1 MDAKLFLMT
10 GCLAGIVSACM
21 HEKSDSASDI
31 QQAVHTLVLEADS
44 LMQSDS
50 LFWNQP
56 IDKSHP
62 QVCIHDSLIRQ
73 KLDSALALRPDKQ
86 IYLLKYRYLL
96 QSWRLQEVLDLL
108 REMDGC
114 MSDSM
119 SSELLHLKAVLEDYK
134 GDTLTARRDFLR
146 ADSAYTIKIQ
156 QVAQDS
162 LMYGFARIEK
172 ALNLSLM
179 QMISVRFG
187 RKLRFMNACIL
198 PLSMGLNNGNKYQIK
213 PLIIGKCLNDLKLR
227 SSNRWKLRN
236 GLS

>member
-1 MDAKLFLMT
+1 MDAKLFLMA

-108 REMDGC
+108 REMDVC

-179 QMISVRFG
+179 QNDFRPLHEEIAFYERVHSSSING
-187 RKLRFMNACIL
+187 IEQWKQITDKATYYRKLFE
-198 PLSMGLNNGNKYQIK
+198 
-213 PLIIGKCLNDLKLR
+213 
-227 SSNRWKLRN
+227 
-236 GLS
+236 

>member
-1 MDAKLFLMT
+1 MDAKLFLMA
-10 GCLAGIVSACM
+10 GCLAGIISACM

-86 IYLLKYRYLL
+86 TYLLKYCYLL
-96 QSWRLQEVLDLL
+96 QSWRLQEILDLL
-108 REMDGC
+108 REMDRC

-134 GDTLTARRDFLR
+134 GDALTARRDFLR

-179 QMISVRFG
+179 QNDFRPLHEEIAFYERVHSSSING
-187 RKLRFMNACIL
+187 IEQWKQITDKAAYYRKMFE
-198 PLSMGLNNGNKYQIK
+198 
-213 PLIIGKCLNDLKLR
+213 
-227 SSNRWKLRN
+227 
-236 GLS
+236 

>member
-1 MDAKLFLMT
+1 MDAKLFLMA
-10 GCLAGIVSACM
+10 GCLTGIVSACM

-50 LFWNQP
+50 SFWNRP

-73 KLDSALALRPDKQ
+73 KLDSAIALHPDKQ

-96 QSWRLQEVLDLL
+96 QSWRLLEVLDLL

-179 QMISVRFG
+179 QNDFRPLHEEIAFYERVHSSSINGIEQWKQISDKATYY
-187 RKLRFMNACIL
+187 RKLFE
-198 PLSMGLNNGNKYQIK
+198 
-213 PLIIGKCLNDLKLR
+213 
-227 SSNRWKLRN
+227 
-236 GLS
+236 

>member
-1 MDAKLFLMT
+1 MDAKLFLMA
-10 GCLAGIVSACM
+10 GCLTGIVSACM
-21 HEKSDSASDI
+21 HEKSDDASDI
-31 QQAVHTLVLEADS
+31 PKVVHALVLEADS

-50 LFWNQP
+50 LFWNKP
-56 IDKSHP
+56 IDKLHP
-62 QVCIHDSLIRQ
+62 RVCIHDSLIRQ

-86 IYLLKYRYLL
+86 TYLLKYRYLL

-108 REMDGC
+108 REMDRC

-179 QMISVRFG
+179 QNDFRPLHEEIAFYERVHSSSING
-187 RKLRFMNACIL
+187 IEQWKQITDKAAYYRKMFE
-198 PLSMGLNNGNKYQIK
+198 
-213 PLIIGKCLNDLKLR
+213 
-227 SSNRWKLRN
+227 
-236 GLS
+236 

>member
-1 MDAKLFLMT
+1 MDAKLFLMA
-10 GCLAGIVSACM
+10 GCLTGIVSACM
-21 HEKSDSASDI
+21 HEKSDDASDI
-31 QQAVHTLVLEADS
+31 PKVVHALVLEADS

-50 LFWNQP
+50 LFWNKP
-56 IDKSHP
+56 IDKLHP
-62 QVCIHDSLIRQ
+62 RVCIHDSLIRQ

-86 IYLLKYRYLL
+86 TYLLKYRYLL

-108 REMDGC
+108 REMDRC

-179 QMISVRFG
+179 QNDFR
-187 RKLRFMNACIL
+187 
-198 PLSMGLNNGNKYQIK
+198 PLHEEIAFYERVHSSSINGIEQWKQITDK
-213 PLIIGKCLNDLKLR
+213 AAY
-227 SSNRWKLRN
+227 
-236 GLS
+236 

>member
-1 MDAKLFLMT
+1 MDAKLFLMA
-10 GCLAGIVSACM
+10 GCLAGIISACM

-86 IYLLKYRYLL
+86 TYLLKYCYLL
-96 QSWRLQEVLDLL
+96 QSWRLLEVLDLL

-134 GDTLTARRDFLR
+134 GDTLAARRDFLR
-146 ADSAYTIKIQ
+146 ADSAYAIKIQ

-179 QMISVRFG
+179 QNDFRPLHEEIAFYERVHSSSINGIEQWKQISDKATYY
-187 RKLRFMNACIL
+187 RKLFE
-198 PLSMGLNNGNKYQIK
+198 
-213 PLIIGKCLNDLKLR
+213 
-227 SSNRWKLRN
+227 
-236 GLS
+236 

>member
-1 MDAKLFLMT
+1 MDAKLFLMA

-86 IYLLKYRYLL
+86 TYLLKYRYLL
-96 QSWRLQEVLDLL
+96 QSWRLLEVLDLL

-134 GDTLTARRDFLR
+134 GDTLTARREFLR

-179 QMISVRFG
+179 QNDFRPLHEEIAFYERVHSSSING
-187 RKLRFMNACIL
+187 IEQWKQITDKAAYYRKMFE
-198 PLSMGLNNGNKYQIK
+198 
-213 PLIIGKCLNDLKLR
+213 
-227 SSNRWKLRN
+227 
-236 GLS
+236 

>member
-1 MDAKLFLMT
+1 MDAKLFLMA
-10 GCLAGIVSACM
+10 GCLAGIISACM

-50 LFWNQP
+50 SFWNRP

-86 IYLLKYRYLL
+86 TYLLKYCYLL
-96 QSWRLQEVLDLL
+96 QSWRLLEVLDLL

-179 QMISVRFG
+179 QNDFRPLHEEIAFYERVHSSSING
-187 RKLRFMNACIL
+187 IEQWKQITDKATYYRKLFE
-198 PLSMGLNNGNKYQIK
+198 
-213 PLIIGKCLNDLKLR
+213 
-227 SSNRWKLRN
+227 
-236 GLS
+236 

>member
-10 GCLAGIVSACM
+10 GCLAGIVFACM

-179 QMISVRFG
+179 QNDFRPLREEIAFYERVHSSSINGIEQWKQISDKATYY
-187 RKLRFMNACIL
+187 RKMFE
-198 PLSMGLNNGNKYQIK
+198 
-213 PLIIGKCLNDLKLR
+213 
-227 SSNRWKLRN
+227 
-236 GLS
+236 

>member
-1 MDAKLFLMT
+1 MDAKLFLMA

-21 HEKSDSASDI
+21 HEKSDDASDI
-31 QQAVHTLVLEADS
+31 QKAVHALVLEADS

-50 LFWNQP
+50 LFWNRS

-73 KLDSALALRPDKQ
+73 KLDSAIALRPDKQ
-86 IYLLKYRYLL
+86 TYLLKYRYLL

-108 REMDGC
+108 REMDVC

-156 QVAQDS
+156 QAAQDS

-179 QMISVRFG
+179 QNDFRPLHEEIAFYERVHSSSING
-187 RKLRFMNACIL
+187 IEQWKQITDKAAYYRKMFE
-198 PLSMGLNNGNKYQIK
+198 
-213 PLIIGKCLNDLKLR
+213 
-227 SSNRWKLRN
+227 
-236 GLS
+236 

>member
-1 MDAKLFLMT
+1 MDAKLFLMA
-10 GCLAGIVSACM
+10 GCLAGIISACM

-86 IYLLKYRYLL
+86 TYLLKYCYLL
-96 QSWRLQEVLDLL
+96 QSWRLLEVLDLL

-134 GDTLTARRDFLR
+134 GDTLAARRDFLR
-146 ADSAYTIKIQ
+146 ADSAYMIKIQ

-179 QMISVRFG
+179 QNDFRPLHEEIAFYERVHSSSINGIEQWKQISDKATYY
-187 RKLRFMNACIL
+187 RKLFE
-198 PLSMGLNNGNKYQIK
+198 
-213 PLIIGKCLNDLKLR
+213 
-227 SSNRWKLRN
+227 
-236 GLS
+236 

>member
-1 MDAKLFLMT
+1 MDAKLFLMA

-86 IYLLKYRYLL
+86 TYLLKYCYLL
-96 QSWRLQEVLDLL
+96 QSWRLLEVLDLL

-179 QMISVRFG
+179 QNDFRPLHEEIAFYEQVHSSSINGIEQWKQISDKATYY
-187 RKLRFMNACIL
+187 RKLFE
-198 PLSMGLNNGNKYQIK
+198 
-213 PLIIGKCLNDLKLR
+213 
-227 SSNRWKLRN
+227 
-236 GLS
+236 

>member
-1 MDAKLFLMT
+1 MDAKLFLMA
-10 GCLAGIVSACM
+10 GCLAGIVSACV
-21 HEKSDSASDI
+21 HEKSDDASDI
-31 QQAVHTLVLEADS
+31 QKVVHALVLEADS

-50 LFWNQP
+50 LFWNKP
-56 IDKSHP
+56 IDKLHP
-62 QVCIHDSLIRQ
+62 RVCIHDSLIRQ

-86 IYLLKYRYLL
+86 TYLLKYRYLL

-108 REMDGC
+108 REMDRC

-179 QMISVRFG
+179 QNDFRPLHEEIAFYERVHSSSING
-187 RKLRFMNACIL
+187 IEQWKQITDKAAYYRKMFE
-198 PLSMGLNNGNKYQIK
+198 
-213 PLIIGKCLNDLKLR
+213 
-227 SSNRWKLRN
+227 
-236 GLS
+236 

>member
-1 MDAKLFLMT
+1 MDAKLFLMA
-10 GCLAGIVSACM
+10 GCLAGIISACM

-86 IYLLKYRYLL
+86 TYLLKYCYLL
-96 QSWRLQEVLDLL
+96 QSWRLLEVLDLL

-179 QMISVRFG
+179 QNDFRPLHEEIAFYERVHSSSING
-187 RKLRFMNACIL
+187 IEQWKQITDKAAYYRKLFE
-198 PLSMGLNNGNKYQIK
+198 
-213 PLIIGKCLNDLKLR
+213 
-227 SSNRWKLRN
+227 
-236 GLS
+236 

>member
-1 MDAKLFLMT
+1 MDAKLFLMA

-50 LFWNQP
+50 LFGNRP

-86 IYLLKYRYLL
+86 TYLLKYRYLL

-108 REMDGC
+108 REMDRC

-179 QMISVRFG
+179 QNDFRPLHEEIAFYERVHSSSING
-187 RKLRFMNACIL
+187 IEQWKQITDKAAYYRKMFE
-198 PLSMGLNNGNKYQIK
+198 
-213 PLIIGKCLNDLKLR
+213 
-227 SSNRWKLRN
+227 
-236 GLS
+236 

>member
-1 MDAKLFLMT
+1 MDAKLFLMA

-21 HEKSDSASDI
+21 HEKSDVSSDI
-31 QQAVHTLVLEADS
+31 QKVVRALVMEADS

-50 LFWNQP
+50 LFWNKP
-56 IDKSHP
+56 IDKLHLR
-62 QVCIHDSLIRQ
+62 VCIHDSLIRQ

-86 IYLLKYRYLL
+86 AYLLKYRYLL
-96 QSWRLQEVLDLL
+96 QSWHLGEVLDLL
-108 REMDGC
+108 REMDAR

-134 GDTLTARRDFLR
+134 GDTLTARKDFLR
-146 ADSAYTIKIQ
+146 ADSAYAMKIQ

-179 QMISVRFG
+179 QNDFR
-187 RKLRFMNACIL
+187 
-198 PLSMGLNNGNKYQIK
+198 PLQEEIAFYEQVHSSSINGIEQWKQIK
-213 PLIIGKCLNDLKLR
+213 DKAVYYRKMFE
-227 SSNRWKLRN
+227 
-236 GLS
+236 

>member
-1 MDAKLFLMT
+1 MDAKLFLMA
-10 GCLAGIVSACM
+10 GCLAGIISACM

-50 LFWNQP
+50 SFWNRP

-96 QSWRLQEVLDLL
+96 QSWCLQEVLDLL

-179 QMISVRFG
+179 QNDFRPLHEEIAFYERVHSSSINGIEQWKQISDKAVYY
-187 RKLRFMNACIL
+187 RKLFE
-198 PLSMGLNNGNKYQIK
+198 
-213 PLIIGKCLNDLKLR
+213 
-227 SSNRWKLRN
+227 
-236 GLS
+236 

>member
-1 MDAKLFLMT
+1 MKKLTLRKTNLRTMGAKLFLMA

-86 IYLLKYRYLL
+86 TYLLKYRYLL
-96 QSWRLQEVLDLL
+96 QSWRLLEVLDLL

-179 QMISVRFG
+179 QNDFRPLREEIAFYERVHSSSINGIEQWKQISDKATYY
-187 RKLRFMNACIL
+187 RKMFE
-198 PLSMGLNNGNKYQIK
+198 
-213 PLIIGKCLNDLKLR
+213 
-227 SSNRWKLRN
+227 
-236 GLS
+236 

>member
-31 QQAVHTLVLEADS
+31 QQAVHTL
-44 LMQSDS
+44 
-50 LFWNQP
+50 
-56 IDKSHP
+56 
-62 QVCIHDSLIRQ
+62 
-73 KLDSALALRPDKQ
+73 
-86 IYLLKYRYLL
+86 
-96 QSWRLQEVLDLL
+96 
-108 REMDGC
+108 
-114 MSDSM
+114 
-119 SSELLHLKAVLEDYK
+119 VLEDYK

-179 QMISVRFG
+179 QNDFRPLREEIAFYERVHSSSINGIEQWKQISDKATYY
-187 RKLRFMNACIL
+187 RKMFE
-198 PLSMGLNNGNKYQIK
+198 
-213 PLIIGKCLNDLKLR
+213 
-227 SSNRWKLRN
+227 
-236 GLS
+236 

>member
-1 MDAKLFLMT
+1 MDAKLFLMA

-21 HEKSDSASDI
+21 HEKSDDAFDI
-31 QQAVHTLVLEADS
+31 QKVVHALVLEADN

-50 LFWNQP
+50 LFWNRP

-73 KLDSALALRPDKQ
+73 KLDSAIALRPDKQ
-86 IYLLKYRYLL
+86 TYLLKYRYLL

-179 QMISVRFG
+179 QNDFRPLREEIAFYERVHSSSINGIEQWKQITDKAVYY
-187 RKLRFMNACIL
+187 RKMFE
-198 PLSMGLNNGNKYQIK
+198 
-213 PLIIGKCLNDLKLR
+213 
-227 SSNRWKLRN
+227 
-236 GLS
+236 

>member
-1 MDAKLFLMT
+1 MDAKLFLMA
-10 GCLAGIVSACM
+10 GCLAGIVSACV

-86 IYLLKYRYLL
+86 TYLLKYRYLL

-108 REMDGC
+108 REMDRC

-179 QMISVRFG
+179 QNDFRPLHEEIAFYERVHSSSINGIEQWKQISDKAAYY
-187 RKLRFMNACIL
+187 RKLFE
-198 PLSMGLNNGNKYQIK
+198 
-213 PLIIGKCLNDLKLR
+213 
-227 SSNRWKLRN
+227 
-236 GLS
+236 

>member
-1 MDAKLFLMT
+1 MDAKLFLMA

-21 HEKSDSASDI
+21 HEKSDDAFDI
-31 QQAVHTLVLEADS
+31 QKVVHALVLEADS

-50 LFWNQP
+50 LFWNRS

-73 KLDSALALRPDKQ
+73 KLDSAIALRPDKQ
-86 IYLLKYRYLL
+86 TYLLKYRYLL
-96 QSWRLQEVLDLL
+96 QSWRLSEVLDLL
-108 REMDGC
+108 REMDVC

-179 QMISVRFG
+179 QNDFRPLHEEIAFYERVHSSSING
-187 RKLRFMNACIL
+187 IEQWKQITDKAAYYRKMFE
-198 PLSMGLNNGNKYQIK
+198 
-213 PLIIGKCLNDLKLR
+213 
-227 SSNRWKLRN
+227 
-236 GLS
+236 

>member
-1 MDAKLFLMT
+1 MDAKLFLMA

-50 LFWNQP
+50 SFWNRP

-86 IYLLKYRYLL
+86 TYLLKYRYLL
-96 QSWRLQEVLDLL
+96 QSWRLLEVLDLL

-179 QMISVRFG
+179 QNDFRPLHEEIAFYEQVHSSSINGIEQWKQISDKAAYY
-187 RKLRFMNACIL
+187 RKLFE
-198 PLSMGLNNGNKYQIK
+198 
-213 PLIIGKCLNDLKLR
+213 
-227 SSNRWKLRN
+227 
-236 GLS
+236 

>member
-1 MDAKLFLMT
+1 MDAKLFLMA

-21 HEKSDSASDI
+21 HEKSDDASDI
-31 QQAVHTLVLEADS
+31 QKVVHALVLEADS

-50 LFWNQP
+50 LFWNRP

-86 IYLLKYRYLL
+86 TYLLKYRYLL

-108 REMDGC
+108 REMDRC

-134 GDTLTARRDFLR
+134 GDALTARRDFLR

-179 QMISVRFG
+179 QNDFRPLHEEIAFYERVHSSSING
-187 RKLRFMNACIL
+187 IEQWKQITDKAAYYRKMFE
-198 PLSMGLNNGNKYQIK
+198 
-213 PLIIGKCLNDLKLR
+213 
-227 SSNRWKLRN
+227 
-236 GLS
+236 

>member
-1 MDAKLFLMT
+1 MDAKLFLMA

-86 IYLLKYRYLL
+86 TYLLKYRYLL
-96 QSWRLQEVLDLL
+96 QSWRLLEVLDLL

-146 ADSAYTIKIQ
+146 ADSAYTIKIR

-179 QMISVRFG
+179 QNDFRPLHEEIAFYERVHSSSING
-187 RKLRFMNACIL
+187 IEQWKQITDKATYYRKLFE
-198 PLSMGLNNGNKYQIK
+198 
-213 PLIIGKCLNDLKLR
+213 
-227 SSNRWKLRN
+227 
-236 GLS
+236 

>member
-1 MDAKLFLMT
+1 MDAKLFLMA
-10 GCLAGIVSACM
+10 GCLAGIISACM
-21 HEKSDSASDI
+21 HEKSDSVSDI

-86 IYLLKYRYLL
+86 TYLLKYRYLL
-96 QSWRLQEVLDLL
+96 QSWRLLEVLDLL

-146 ADSAYTIKIQ
+146 ADSAYMIKIQ

-179 QMISVRFG
+179 QNDFRPLHEEIAFYERVHSSSINGIEQWKQISDKATYY
-187 RKLRFMNACIL
+187 RKLFE
-198 PLSMGLNNGNKYQIK
+198 
-213 PLIIGKCLNDLKLR
+213 
-227 SSNRWKLRN
+227 
-236 GLS
+236 

>member
-1 MDAKLFLMT
+1 MDTKLFLMA

-50 LFWNQP
+50 LFWNRP
-56 IDKSHP
+56 IGKSHP
-62 QVCIHDSLIRQ
+62 RVCIHDSLIRQ

-86 IYLLKYRYLL
+86 TYLLKYCYLL

-108 REMDGC
+108 REMDVC

-134 GDTLTARRDFLR
+134 GDTLAARRDFLR
-146 ADSAYTIKIQ
+146 ADSAYMIKIQ

-179 QMISVRFG
+179 QNDFRPLHEEIAFYERVHSSSING
-187 RKLRFMNACIL
+187 IEQWKQITDKATYYRKLFE
-198 PLSMGLNNGNKYQIK
+198 
-213 PLIIGKCLNDLKLR
+213 
-227 SSNRWKLRN
+227 
-236 GLS
+236 

>member
-1 MDAKLFLMT
+1 MDAKLFLMA

-86 IYLLKYRYLL
+86 TYLLKYRYLL
-96 QSWRLQEVLDLL
+96 QSWRLLEVLDLL

-119 SSELLHLKAVLEDYK
+119 SSELLHLKAVLEDYQ

-179 QMISVRFG
+179 QNDFRPLREEIAFYERVHSSSINGIEQWKQISDKATYY
-187 RKLRFMNACIL
+187 RKMFE
-198 PLSMGLNNGNKYQIK
+198 
-213 PLIIGKCLNDLKLR
+213 
-227 SSNRWKLRN
+227 
-236 GLS
+236 

>member
-1 MDAKLFLMT
+1 MDAKLFLMA

-21 HEKSDSASDI
+21 HEKSDDASDI
-31 QQAVHTLVLEADS
+31 QKVVHALVLEADS

-50 LFWNQP
+50 LFWNRS

-73 KLDSALALRPDKQ
+73 KLDSAIALHLDKQ
-86 IYLLKYRYLL
+86 TYLLKYRYLL

-108 REMDGC
+108 REMDRC

-134 GDTLTARRDFLR
+134 GDALTARRDFLR

-179 QMISVRFG
+179 QNDFRPLHEEIAFYERVHSSSINGIEQWKQITDKAVYY
-187 RKLRFMNACIL
+187 RKMFE
-198 PLSMGLNNGNKYQIK
+198 
-213 PLIIGKCLNDLKLR
+213 
-227 SSNRWKLRN
+227 
-236 GLS
+236 

>member
-1 MDAKLFLMT
+1 MKKLTLRKTNLRTMDAKLFLMA
-10 GCLAGIVSACM
+10 GCLVGIVSACV
-21 HEKSDSASDI
+21 HEKSDDASDI
-31 QQAVHTLVLEADS
+31 QKVVHALVLEADS

-50 LFWNQP
+50 LFWNRP

-73 KLDSALALRPDKQ
+73 KLDRAIALHPDKQ
-86 IYLLKYRYLL
+86 TYLLKYRYLL

-108 REMDGC
+108 REMDRC

-179 QMISVRFG
+179 QNDFRPLHEEIAFYERVHSSSINGIEQWKQITDKAVYY
-187 RKLRFMNACIL
+187 RKMFE
-198 PLSMGLNNGNKYQIK
+198 
-213 PLIIGKCLNDLKLR
+213 
-227 SSNRWKLRN
+227 
-236 GLS
+236 

>member
-1 MDAKLFLMT
+1 MDAKLFLIA

-50 LFWNQP
+50 SFWNRP

-73 KLDSALALRPDKQ
+73 KLDSALTLRPDKQ

-134 GDTLTARRDFLR
+134 GDMLAARRDFLR
-146 ADSAYTIKIQ
+146 ADSAYAIKIQ

-179 QMISVRFG
+179 QNDFRPLHEEIAFYERVHSSSINGIEQWKQISDKATYY
-187 RKLRFMNACIL
+187 RKLFE
-198 PLSMGLNNGNKYQIK
+198 
-213 PLIIGKCLNDLKLR
+213 
-227 SSNRWKLRN
+227 
-236 GLS
+236 

>member
-1 MDAKLFLMT
+1 MDAKLFLMA

-86 IYLLKYRYLL
+86 TYLLKYRYLL
-96 QSWRLQEVLDLL
+96 QSWRLLEVLDLL

-119 SSELLHLKAVLEDYK
+119 SSELLHLKAVLEDYE

-179 QMISVRFG
+179 QNDFRPLREEIAFYERVHSSSINGIEQWKQISDKATYY
-187 RKLRFMNACIL
+187 RKMFE
-198 PLSMGLNNGNKYQIK
+198 
-213 PLIIGKCLNDLKLR
+213 
-227 SSNRWKLRN
+227 
-236 GLS
+236 

>member
-1 MDAKLFLMT
+1 MKKLTLRKTNLRTMDAKLFLMA

-21 HEKSDSASDI
+21 HEKSDDASDI
-31 QQAVHTLVLEADS
+31 PKVVHALVLEADS

-50 LFWNQP
+50 LFWNKP
-56 IDKSHP
+56 IDKLHP
-62 QVCIHDSLIRQ
+62 RVCIHDSLIRQ

-86 IYLLKYRYLL
+86 TYLLKYRYLL

-108 REMDGC
+108 REMDRC

-179 QMISVRFG
+179 QNDFRPLHEEIAFYERVHSSSING
-187 RKLRFMNACIL
+187 IEQWKQITDKAAYYRKMFE
-198 PLSMGLNNGNKYQIK
+198 
-213 PLIIGKCLNDLKLR
+213 
-227 SSNRWKLRN
+227 
-236 GLS
+236 

>member
-1 MDAKLFLMT
+1 MDAKLFLMA

-50 LFWNQP
+50 SFWNRP

-86 IYLLKYRYLL
+86 TYLLKYRYLL

-146 ADSAYTIKIQ
+146 ADSAYMIKIQ

-179 QMISVRFG
+179 QNDFRPLHEEIAFYERVHSSSING
-187 RKLRFMNACIL
+187 IEQWKQITDKAAYYRKLFE
-198 PLSMGLNNGNKYQIK
+198 
-213 PLIIGKCLNDLKLR
+213 
-227 SSNRWKLRN
+227 
-236 GLS
+236 

>member
-1 MDAKLFLMT
+1 MDAKLFLMA
-10 GCLAGIVSACM
+10 GCLAGIISACM

-31 QQAVHTLVLEADS
+31 QQAVHTLVLEADN

-50 LFWNQP
+50 SFWNRP

-73 KLDSALALRPDKQ
+73 KLDSAIALRPDKQ
-86 IYLLKYRYLL
+86 TYLLKYRYLL

-108 REMDGC
+108 REMDRC

-179 QMISVRFG
+179 QNDFRPLHEEIAFYERVHSSSINGIEQWKQITDKAVYY
-187 RKLRFMNACIL
+187 RKMFE
-198 PLSMGLNNGNKYQIK
+198 
-213 PLIIGKCLNDLKLR
+213 
-227 SSNRWKLRN
+227 
-236 GLS
+236 